1 MITGTE
7 ETLMS
12 KLTSRIREQ
21 LLLKGIQDFKI
32 TDGSFHFANAN
43 DKSKANDIIRD
54 YLTFLLDNDKEYL
67 I

>member
-1 MITGTE
+1 MTAGTE

-12 KLTSRIREQ
+12 KLISCIREQ
-21 LLLKGIQDFKI
+21 LLLNGIQDFKI
-32 TDGSFHFANAN
+32 TDGNFQFANVN
-43 DKSKANDIIRD
+43 DKFKANDIIRD